1 MKKFSILLLAA
12 LLAASV
18 AAAQNAA
25 APATAAPAP
34 TAAPAA
40 AAPAAAPATA
50 SPAATAAP
58 AAAPAPAATAAP
70 AAAPAPAAAAP
81 AATAAPATPPAAPA
95 DNTAP
100 AATLAAA
107 VFGQATSDH
116 YTVLSELGQ
125 DRADSLVRHLEA
137 LFGLYDGFFRY
148 DPADLKAKLN
158 VREFKDK
165 AGFDVYMNQVVGET
179 KDDFVYLHYPSPERS
194 ELLIFTKDEPDFS
207 ASLAHQAFV
216 QFIKAFIPNPPL
228 WIREGVAVW
237 FESAKWD
244 DTAGKLDFPEN
255 LAWLETVKSLKDRSL
270 LLPFDKLL
278 AIGQDEA
285 RADLDVFYPQ
295 AWAFVSFLLNSDD
308 KSFNRLIW
316 DAIAA
321 LRKDASLDDNQ
332 SAVAKLVGTWY
343 GTDATDKAFEAYLDS
358 RKTFPELVALGVR
371 KYANKAWSDATD
383 AFNQAESMNAASYV
397 PEYYL
402 GLIAYAQNDFD
413 GADGHYKRALA
424 LGCDPAITN
433 YALGV
438 NAYAQNRLDDAKG
451 FLQVAKTDAP
461 DRYGDKVDSLIAKI
475 GK

>member
-1 MKKFSILLLAA
+1 M
-12 LLAASV
+12 
-18 AAAQNAA
+18 
-25 APATAAPAP
+25 
-34 TAAPAA
+34 
-40 AAPAAAPATA
+40 
-50 SPAATAAP
+50 
-58 AAAPAPAATAAP
+58 
-70 AAAPAPAAAAP
+70 
-81 AATAAPATPPAAPA
+81 
-95 DNTAP
+95 
-100 AATLAAA
+100 
-107 VFGQATSDH
+107 
-116 YTVLSELGQ
+116 VLSELGQ
-125 DRADSLVRHLEA
+125 DSADSLVRHLEA
-137 LFGLYDGFFRY
+137 LFSLYDGFFRY

-165 AGFDVYMNQVVGET
+165 AGFDVYMNQVVGQT

-228 WIREGVAVW
+228 WLREGAAVC

-244 DTAGKLDFPEN
+244 DKTGKLDFPEN

-278 AIGQDEA
+278 SIGQDEA

-308 KSFNRLIW
+308 KSYNRLLW
-316 DAIAA
+316 DSVAA

-332 SAVAKLVGTWY
+332 NAVAKIVSTWY
-343 GTDATDKAFEAYLDS
+343 GTDARQGLRRLPRRAEDLPRARRPRRAQIRRQVMGRCHRRLHAGRVDERGELCARVLPRPHRLRPESFDS
-358 RKTFPELVALGVR
+358 A
-371 KYANKAWSDATD
+371 DA
-383 AFNQAESMNAASYV
+383 
-397 PEYYL
+397 
-402 GLIAYAQNDFD
+402 
-413 GADGHYKRALA
+413 HYKQALA

-438 NAYAQNRLDDAKG
+438 NAYAQNRLDDAKS
-451 FLQVAKTDAP
+451 FLKIAKDDAP